1 MADKGELE
9 REKLLAQLK
18 KENLDENMQKLEA
31 LQTAET
37 VFSQIYFDK
46 FKIAQATEEN
56 DVATSMFNKWF

>member
-1 MADKGELE
+1 
-9 REKLLAQLK
+9 
-18 KENLDENMQKLEA
+18 MQKLEA